1 MKLYKEELLV
11 DSKGGKVTYSDITE
25 QVKVAIENSG
35 IKSGTCTVLTAHTT
49 CSVFLEEF
57 AHDIAEN
64 GDEFLQVDLNNALEK
79 IIPNHD
85 SAETYVYP
93 GEAHYQAVESW
104 PNAADYLPDGDR
116 SALWNG
122 DAHLKA
128 TLIGASEV
136 FEIEDHKLALGST
149 GYIYFADFDRTRPR
163 TRKCKVIIM
172 GI

>member
-35 IKSGTCTVLTAHTT
+35 IKSSTCTVLTAHTT

-93 GEAHYQAVESW
+93 G
-104 PNAADYLPDGDR
+104 G
-116 SALWNG
+116 
-122 DAHLKA
+122 
-128 TLIGASEV
+128 I
-136 FEIEDHKLALGST
+136 ST
-149 GYIYFADFDRTRPR
+149 TR
-163 TRKCKVIIM
+163 
-172 GI
+172 